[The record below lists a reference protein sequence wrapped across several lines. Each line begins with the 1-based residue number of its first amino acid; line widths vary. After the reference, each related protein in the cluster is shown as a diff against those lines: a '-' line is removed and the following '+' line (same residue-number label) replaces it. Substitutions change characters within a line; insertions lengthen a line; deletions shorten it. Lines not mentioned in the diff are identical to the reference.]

1 MTLASTASRRKPQG
15 SIAPR
20 IAPPLPAVSDLEGY
34 ERTADA
40 LGLHLMEWQ
49 KRAARYAEARSKDG
63 RYLFREV
70 AVIVSR
76 QNGKTELLVPL
87 IVKRLL
93 EGRRIMHTAQ
103 DRALP
108 REVFYRVADVMWNK
122 HANLFPERNG
132 RRTKPRYANGQE
144 EIRLTN
150 NGVYSIVAPTG
161 SGARGPTRDLV
172 IVDELREMETWDFIA
187 AAKPTLTVSPDP
199 QMLYLSNA
207 GSESSVVLN
216 ALRLRG
222 ESDPSL
228 AYLEW
233 SAAPE
238 RSADDIEGWCE
249 SNPALG
255 REPEGMGSVLETLTG
270 EYRTSKLEGTLSLF
284 ETEHLCRWVATMRER
299 LVDDYS
305 WSRCRGDV
313 GTPSRPSLG
322 IATDPKGSRV
332 SVALAWQ
339 EGDAIALRLLLNV
352 TGSPVDLPAIGLE
365 TKKLAQKYGVRQV
378 GVDPL
383 TDKELAKYFKKPDL
397 ISGQTWANASARFRS
412 VIDAGKLRWSDC
424 DPVTDDLTWTA
435 SKPNGE
441 GSYHAVR
448 ASDDRPITASLAAIR
463 AVWLASGPPV
473 PVARVLA

>member
-1 MTLASTASRRKPQG
+1 M
-15 SIAPR
+15 
-20 IAPPLPAVSDLEGY
+20 D
-34 ERTADA
+34 
-40 LGLHLMEWQ
+40 WQ
-49 KRAARYAEARSKDG
+49 KRAARYAEARGKDG

-70 AVIVSR
+70 AVIVAR
-76 QNGKTELLVPL
+76 QNGKSELLVPL

-103 DRALP
+103 DRKLP
-108 REVFYRVADVMWNK
+108 LEVFFRVADMMWNQ
-122 HANLFPERNG
+122 HADLFPLRNG
-132 RRTKPRYANGQE
+132 RPTRPRYANGQE
-144 EIRLTN
+144 EVRLN
-150 NGVYSIVAPTG
+150 NGGVYSIVAPTR
-161 SGARGPTRDLV
+161 SGARGQTRDLV
-172 IVDELREMETWDFIA
+172 IVDELREMETWDFIG
-187 AAKPTLTVSPDP
+187 AAKPTMTVSPDP
-199 QMLYLSNA
+199 QIIYLSNA

-222 ESDPSL
+222 DSDPSL

-233 SAAPE
+233 SASPD
-238 RSADDIEGWCE
+238 RPADDVAGWCE
-249 SNPALG
+249 ANPALG
-255 REPEGMGSVLETLTG
+255 REPEGMGSVLRTLED
-270 EYRTSKLEGTLSLF
+270 EYRAARIEGTLSIF

-313 GTPSRPSLG
+313 GTPSRPALG

-332 SVALAWQ
+332 SAALAWQ
-339 EGDAIALRLLLNV
+339 EGDAIALRMLLNV
-352 TGSPVDLPAIGLE
+352 TGSPVDLEAVGIE
-365 TKKLAQKYGVRQV
+365 VRNLAKRYGVKSV
-378 GVDPL
+378 GLGPME
-383 TDKELAKYFKKPDL
+383 DKELAKYFKKPDML
-397 ISGQTWANASARFRS
+397 SGPTWANASARFRS
-412 VIDAGKLRWSDC
+412 IVDAGKLRWADC

-473 PVARVLA
+473 PVARVL